1 MTPRRLTHEHADRR
15 MYARTAAATR
25 EHEYD
30 VAVRTSSA
38 RGSGPSTAHRPLDGP
53 GHTLRGIGSQRCGS
67 RLRRVGPARPGQPG
81 AHHANHEPTSF
92 GTGPP
97 GKDSILTE
105 GTEWSRPDSPAR
117 TTGLD
122 GALRL
127 ARTAP
132 PMERNAGHCNIAA
145 WPRRYFNLG
154 RSELSNPRLNRSAC

>member
-15 MYARTAAATR
+15 MYAGTAAATR

-30 VAVRTSSA
+30 IAVGTSSA
-38 RGSGPSTAHRPLDGP
+38 RGSGTSTAHRSLDGFGSP
-53 GHTLRGIGSQRCGS
+53 FRAIGPQWRRS

-81 AHHANHEPTSF
+81 AHHANHESAAF
-92 GTGPP
+92 GTRPP
-97 GKDSILTE
+97 GKDSIFAE
-105 GTEWSRPDSPAR
+105 GPQWSRPDAPAR

-122 GALRL
+122 GALGL

-132 PMERNAGHCNIAA
+132 PMERNAGHCHLAA

-154 RSELSNPRLNRSAC
+154 RSELSNPRLNSSSC